1 MSETRGTPWLNAAC
15 RSAPGWLLLLCFV
28 LGGGL
33 LGDIYSE
40 SSIQFLGMTVARV
53 RVWQLLYGL
62 GFAGYALLL
71 WNLSRRPVRMRTIL
85 IAAVLLRIPLL
96 FAPPNNDCNR
106 YIWEGRIQ
114 SLGFNPFVY
123 APQDEAL
130 RDLRDENW
138 EGINKK
144 HYSTI
149 YPPLAQLEFRLLSA
163 IHYSVK
169 SPQVAH
175 TVEDILV
182 VLALASLL
190 AVMGQ
195 PAWFL
200 AIYSLCPLVLAA
212 FAHAGHN
219 DTLMI
224 LGVLG
229 FIAAGRKKCWAWAG
243 LALGLAILAKTTPAI
258 LLATLVRRSRLA
270 IGVALC
276 VVLLGYLLYIDAGW
290 AKLFETLHAFPSQ
303 SHFNNLFDELRLRIN
318 EQFGP
323 VLWARGRMK
332 ITIGLLICAAVYRAW
347 RTRDLLSDATWLLAV
362 LLVLL
367 PIIHFW
373 YVTWLLA
380 LVTLRPRGQWAWVVL
395 AGTMALYWQ
404 ADFSWQV
411 GTRWKLPTWAVV
423 VIWGPFFATWMVEA
437 IQRRRRTRANA
448 ERPASPATP
457 FP

>member
-1 MSETRGTPWLNAAC
+1 MTAC
-15 RSAPGWLLLLCFV
+15 RSAPGWLLLISFAV
-28 LGGGL
+28 GGGM
-33 LGDIYSE
+33 LGDIYSGPG
-40 SSIQFLGMTVARV
+40 IHVFGMTVARV
-53 RVWQLLYGL
+53 RAWQVLYGV

-71 WNLSRRPVRMRTIL
+71 WNFSRRSVGTRTIL

-114 SLGFNPFVY
+114 RMGFNPYVY

-130 RDLRDENW
+130 TELRDANW
-138 EGINKK
+138 EGVNKK
-144 HYSTI
+144 QYSTI

-163 IHYSVK
+163 IHYSVR
-169 SPQVAH
+169 SPQIAH

-182 VLALASLL
+182 ILALAALL
-190 AVMGQ
+190 SAMGQ

-200 AIYSLCPLVLAA
+200 AIYALCPLVLAA

-219 DTLMI
+219 DALMI

-229 FIAAGRKKCWAWAG
+229 FLAAGQEKRWAWAG

-270 IGVALC
+270 IGIALA
-276 VVLLGYLLYIDAGW
+276 VVLLGYLFYIDAGW
-290 AKLFETLHAFPSQ
+290 KKLFETLHAFPSQ

-318 EQFGP
+318 AHFGP

-332 ITIGLLICAAVYRAW
+332 ITIGLLTCAAAYRAW
-347 RTRDLLSDATWLLAV
+347 RTRDLLSDTTWLLAI

-373 YVTWLLA
+373 YVTWVLA
-380 LVTLRPRGQWAWVVL
+380 LVALRPRGHWAWVVL

-411 GTRWKLPTWAVV
+411 GTRWKLPTGAVV
-423 VIWGPFFATWMVEA
+423 LIWVPFFAAWMGEA
-437 IQRRRRTRANA
+437 ILRRRRTSATA
-448 ERPASPATP
+448 EGPTSPATP
-457 FP
+457 SP